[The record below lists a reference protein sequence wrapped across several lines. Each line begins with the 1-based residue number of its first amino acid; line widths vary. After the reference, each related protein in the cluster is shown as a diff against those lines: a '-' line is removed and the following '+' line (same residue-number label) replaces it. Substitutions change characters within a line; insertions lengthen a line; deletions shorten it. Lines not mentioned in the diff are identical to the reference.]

1 MIQES
6 INVTRTLDLSP
17 NVRLHDIEAI
27 SRNVRKGF
35 YLNDSGASFKLV
47 SSLFV
52 KRERPELEN

>member
-1 MIQES
+1 M
-6 INVTRTLDLSP
+6 TRTLDLSP